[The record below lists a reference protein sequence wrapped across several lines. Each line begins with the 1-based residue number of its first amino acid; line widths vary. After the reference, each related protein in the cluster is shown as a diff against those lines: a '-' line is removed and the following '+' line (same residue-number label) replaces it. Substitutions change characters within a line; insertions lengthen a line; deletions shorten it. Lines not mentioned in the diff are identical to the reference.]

1 VLPSRAVSLSLA
13 ASPVTSPATD
23 LAAAAGRRWDGVVA
37 AYLAEVGQRTGSTRT
52 PQEYGR
58 ILARF
63 LADLPDPAT
72 ASAAHVHAFAYAPG
86 PSGRAPSPSTITV
99 RLAAIRGLYDFA
111 RRMGLVTG
119 NPATSEHVR
128 RPRQRPPTPRGLSAD
143 ELRRLLAATPIHKPS
158 GLRDRAII
166 LTCVFTALRRQ
177 EVMRLRAGDLTHEGA
192 VYYRARTKGGV
203 ERHRELPRP
212 ALVAITEYLEARGR
226 RLEDLPAAAPLWEVS
241 DMAFYANLKRYARTA
256 GLPHVTPH
264 VLRHAAAKLRRVTG
278 ASLEDVSALLG
289 HRSIAT
295 TARYLARLEGE
306 QDTGWPAVAALLGIS

>member
-1 VLPSRAVSLSLA
+1 VLPALLSPPA
-13 ASPVTSPATD
+13 AD
-23 LAAAAGRRWDGVVA
+23 LAAVVGSRWDGVVA
-37 AYLAEVGQRTGSTRT
+37 AYLAEVGQRTGSVRT

-58 ILARF
+58 ILDRF
-63 LADLPDPAT
+63 LARLLDPAA

-111 RRMGLVTG
+111 RRMGLTSS

-143 ELRRLLAATPIHKPS
+143 ELRRLLAAMPTEKPS

-166 LTCVFTALRRQ
+166 LTCVFTALRWQ
-177 EVMRLRAGDLTHEGA
+177 DVMRLRAGDLTQDGA
-192 VYYRARTKGGV
+192 VYYRIRTKGGL

-212 ALVAITEYLEARGR
+212 AVAAIVHYLERIGC
-226 RLEDLPAAAPLWEVS
+226 RLEELPPATPLWDVS
-241 DMAFYANLKRYARTA
+241 DMTFYANLRRYARKA

-306 QDTGWPAVAALLGIS
+306 QDTGWPAVAALLGVG